1 MGGEGSWARDHFV
14 RLLESLSDFL
24 APIYPSEVRNNCKLI
39 ITVVVF
45 TSESLSYFISP
56 VSYSSDAV
64 LLNLMLCLNHESALN
79 HASKIPFPA
88 EHKQT
93 EPSTLFI
100 SLI

>member
-1 MGGEGSWARDHFV
+1 M
-14 RLLESLSDFL
+14 
-24 APIYPSEVRNNCKLI
+24 PIYPSGARNNCKFI

-45 TSESLSYFISP
+45 TSESMPYFISP
-56 VSYSSDAV
+56 ISYSSDAV

-93 EPSTLFI
+93 EPNTLFI